1 MKTNLYE
8 LVGQYDVLMEML
20 YDPENDEDFLLDTIE
35 AIEGEI
41 EVKAQN
47 YCNIVSMM
55 DSNAK
60 ALDDE
65 IKRLQ
70 AKKKTIENRSKW
82 LKKRLFLAMKELGIP
97 KIQTD
102 LYTISI
108 QKNGGVQPVVLTGE
122 IPDNFKKIVYEDDM
136 AKVREALKNG
146 EELEFA
152 HFGERGESLRIR

>member
-20 YDPENDEDFLLDTIE
+20 YDPDNDEDCLLDTIE

-47 YCNIVSMM
+47 YCRIVSMM

-82 LKKRLFLAMKELGIP
+82 LKNRLFLAMKELGIP
-97 KIQTD
+97 KIKTD

-136 AKVREALKNG
+136 EKVREALKNG

-152 HFGERGESLRIR
+152 HFGERVESLRIR

>member
-20 YDPENDEDFLLDTIE
+20 YDPDNDEDCLLDTIE

-47 YCNIVSMM
+47 YCHIVSMM

-82 LKKRLFLAMKELGIP
+82 LKNRLFLAMKELGIP